1 MNNVEII
8 VIGHILNEKIIFPD
22 KVIAPVLGSPTA
34 YSSVCMA
41 KLGVKVGIVTKI
53 GKDFPKSLFNVFDEA
68 QVVQDG
74 ISVGQHSTNNE
85 LIYDEKGYKTL
96 KYITRAEDLFFEDLP
111 DSYLN
116 ANIIYICPMDHE
128 VSIGA
133 IRKIAELGKTMA
145 VDLGGYGG
153 GTTALHPTDKSGYEI
168 RELCPYFSI
177 VKASIEDCTYILGTE
192 IGDESEIAEKLL
204 GWGAK
209 MCVITLGEKGSFVKT
224 QEKERHIPPF
234 PDTIKNIVD
243 QTGAGDC
250 YAAGFLTHFLH
261 SADPYTSAVYAT
273 ATTSYAIERSGGVVL
288 ERMPDRKEVERRV
301 EIINNM
307 MK

>member
-1 MNNVEII
+1 MDNVEII
-8 VIGHILNEKIIFPD
+8 VMGHILNEKIVFPD

-53 GKDFPKSLFNVFDEA
+53 GKDFPKSLFKVFDEVN
-68 QVVQDG
+68 VVQDG
-74 ISVGQHSTNNE
+74 ISVGNHSTNNE

-96 KYITRAEDLFFEDLP
+96 KYLTKAESLFFEDVP
-111 DSYLN
+111 DSYLD
-116 ANIIYICPMDHE
+116 AKIIYICPMDYE
-128 VSIGA
+128 VSIDA
-133 IRKIAELGKTMA
+133 IKKISELGKIMA

-153 GTTALHPTDKSGYEI
+153 GTTAFHPTDKSGYEI
-168 RELCPYFSI
+168 QELCSYFSI
-177 VKASIEDCTYILGTE
+177 VKASIEDCIHIFGTE
-192 IGDESEIAEKLL
+192 IGDESDIAKKVL
-204 GWGAK
+204 GWGTKICA
-209 MCVITLGEKGSFVKT
+209 ITLGEKGSFVKT
-224 QEKERHIPPF
+224 QDQEQHVPPF
-234 PDTIKNIVD
+234 PMEKVVD

-261 SADPYTSAVYAT
+261 SADPYASAVYAT

-288 ERMPDRKEVERRV
+288 ERMPERKEVGRRV
-301 EIINNM
+301 EIINKI

>member
-8 VIGHILNEKIIFPD
+8 VMGHILNEKIVFPD

-34 YSSVCMA
+34 YSAVSMA
-41 KLGVKVGIVTKI
+41 KLGVNVGIVTKI
-53 GKDFPKSLFNVFDEA
+53 GEDFPKSLFKVFDEVS
-68 QVVQDG
+68 VVQDG
-74 ISVGQHSTNNE
+74 ISVGQNSTNNE

-96 KYITRAEDLFFEDLP
+96 KYITRADDLFLQDVP
-111 DSYLN
+111 DSYLD
-116 ANIIYICPMDHE
+116 AKIIYICPMDHE
-128 VSIGA
+128 VNIET

-153 GTTALHPTDKSGYEI
+153 GTTALHPSDKSGYEI

-177 VKASIEDCTYILGTE
+177 VKASIEDCSYIFGSG
-192 IGDESEIAEKLL
+192 IDESDIAEKILA
-204 GWGAK
+204 WGAK
-209 MCVITLGEKGSFVKT
+209 ICAITLGEKGSFVKT
-224 QEKERHIPPF
+224 RDKEQHVAPF
-234 PDTIKNIVD
+234 PIENVVD

-261 SADPYTSAVYAT
+261 SEDPFASAVYAS

-288 ERMPDRKEVERRV
+288 ERMPNREEVERRV
-301 EIINNM
+301 EIINKI